1 MTRGLSTAGNTNNAQ
16 GASPNTNPAAGSNA
30 GSSQATQS
38 DTASVAS
45 SNGNQP
51 ASTPKY
57 NELPHSAPHMNVF
70 TNIPSHVEIVGLKTQ
85 PKKQQIRIGE
95 DETFA
100 PPSWKTRDLT
110 RKQKTRNLIAAA
122 ICLLVRSRNL
132 TGSSTSLDCE
142 CTLLTPGMNFG
153 SFLAR

>member
-1 MTRGLSTAGNTNNAQ
+1 
-16 GASPNTNPAAGSNA
+16 
-30 GSSQATQS
+30 
-38 DTASVAS
+38 
-45 SNGNQP
+45 
-51 ASTPKY
+51 
-57 NELPHSAPHMNVF
+57 MNVF

-122 ICLLVRSRNL
+122 ICLLFVGVTMFQVTRLISMKNIFRDDPHVA
-132 TGSSTSLDCE
+132 SLINE
-142 CTLLTPGMNFG
+142 LKKEEYIAEEKR
-153 SFLAR
+153 LAREAAAAAAPATANNK